1 MKSLIEQSE
10 LESAVQISITSK
22 TRARGENGYWGDLL
36 GPVSCGSLLWTLD
49 REYLSIEAEELAKQ
63 YVDDALGYLK
73 KRGFIKQFRSNVS
86 RGDSKMKITVEIDG
100 RRQDVSL

>member
-10 LESAVQISITSK
+10 LESAVQISITA
-22 TRARGENGYWGDLL
+22 RARAKGENGYWGDLL

-63 YVDDALGYLK
+63 YVDDALGFLK